1 VQRADLQSRIVM
13 LAQRR
18 QLSIGRDPVS
28 VTASCG
34 LARNHIHV
42 LGLCETYEVLSR
54 NGDLEQVEC

>member
-1 VQRADLQSRIVM
+1 M